1 MGKIY
6 VGTAAWANP
15 PTERE
20 KRAESASH
28 LEHYATR
35 FNAVEINSSFYRPH
49 KRTTYERWRQSTP
62 AEFRFSVKLPRT
74 VTHDCGLRHCRAEV
88 HTFLEEVA
96 GLGKKLRVL
105 LVQTPASL
113 PFEPGVTG
121 RFFASLS
128 AASSCQIVCEPRHAS
143 WFTPKADVTLRRY
156 GIGRVAADPAKVPGA
171 GEPAGSQR
179 LIYYRL
185 HGSPR
190 MYYSAYSSEYL
201 AELSRKITLSNTRP
215 REIWCVFD
223 NTALHA
229 SWENAL
235 ELKRLLA

>member
-1 MGKIY
+1 MGKRY

-15 PTERE
+15 PAERG

-28 LEHYATR
+28 LEHYAAR

-49 KRTTYERWRQSTP
+49 QRSTYERWRQSTP
-62 AEFRFSVKLPRT
+62 AAFRFCVKLPRT
-74 VTHDCGLRHCRAEV
+74 VTHDCGLRNCRKELKG
-88 HTFLEEVA
+88 FLQEVA
-96 GLGKKLRVL
+96 GLDKKLRVL

-113 PFEPGVTG
+113 AFEAGVAA
-121 RFFASLS
+121 RFFASL
-128 AASSCQIVCEPRHAS
+128 AAANSCRIVCEPRHAS
-143 WFTPKADVTLRRY
+143 WFSPKAEETLRRY
-156 GIGRVAADPAKVPGA
+156 GISRVAADPAKVPEA
-171 GEPAGSQR
+171 SEPAGARS

-190 MYYSAYSSEYL
+190 MYYSSYSSEYL
-201 AELSRKITLSNTRP
+201 RELSGKIRSSDTKST
-215 REIWCVFD
+215 EVWCVFD

-235 ELKRLLA
+235 ELQRLLA